1 MLMFSFLWDFIRYP
15 FDSHKETNKFGRL
28 LLVIFK
34 QYPALFWVKPTWKKI
49 VSLPLLVVYYI
60 FKK

>member
-1 MLMFSFLWDFIRYP
+1 MFSFLWDFIKYP

-28 LLVIFK
+28 LLVVFK

-49 VSLPLLVVYYI
+49 I
-60 FKK
+60 